1 MRLVNL
7 NQSSDDVEAMLDAVL
22 LSFQLLLREMKVA
35 LCLLLPA
42 DSILDY
48 LLIDKVLISFYVLRT
63 YIQ

>member
-22 LSFQLLLREMKVA
+22 LSFQLLLREVQVA

>member
-22 LSFQLLLREMKVA
+22 LSFQLLLREVQVA

-48 LLIDKVLISFYVLRT
+48 FLIDKVLIWFYVLRT

>member
-22 LSFQLLLREMKVA
+22 LSFQLLLREVQVA

-48 LLIDKVLISFYVLRT
+48 LLIDKVLIWFYVLRT